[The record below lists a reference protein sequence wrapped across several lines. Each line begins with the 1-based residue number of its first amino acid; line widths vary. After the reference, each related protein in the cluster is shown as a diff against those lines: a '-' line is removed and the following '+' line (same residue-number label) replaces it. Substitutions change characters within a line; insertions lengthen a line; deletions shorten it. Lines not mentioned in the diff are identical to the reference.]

1 MPHLKKK
8 NDSTHHFIIV
18 VQILQFIILTKKCCT
33 LSNIQRAHLIIFQV
47 FLLKMYIAI
56 IFWPLPMTW
65 KECVIEMIFIFLT
78 QIHGSV
84 GEPWWLWVEDPI
96 NDHIYHSEYLLLQK
110 KQVRYLGLYLF
121 LRHHMMRYHFVSF
134 FCVSIWVCFSPQV
147 ITGEAQHI
155 VFTIPIFEPLP
166 SQYYIRVVSDR
177 WLGAEAVCI
186 INFQN
191 LILPERHPPHT
202 GTHTWRPMY

>member
-1 MPHLKKK
+1 MIEL
-8 NDSTHHFIIV
+8 
-18 VQILQFIILTKKCCT
+18 
-33 LSNIQRAHLIIFQV
+33 
-47 FLLKMYIAI
+47 FLLA
-56 IFWPLPMTW
+56 
-65 KECVIEMIFIFLT
+65 LT
-78 QIHGSV
+78 QVHGSV

-96 NDHIYHSEYLLLQK
+96 NDHIYHSEYILLQK
-110 KQVRYLGLYLF
+110 KQVGLF
-121 LRHHMMRYHFVSF
+121 LSQTSAHIRVVTTQWQMCVLVLRPHK
-134 FCVSIWVCFSPQV
+134 CVSSLQV
-147 ITGEAQHI
+147 VTGEPQHI

-202 GTHTWRPMY
+202 GTHSWCACEVGLDILYYILCF